1 MAASVIR
8 TMMMR
13 RRIGEIL
20 GTDDDDDDTES
31 DESEDE
37 AGE

>member
-1 MAASVIR
+1 
-8 TMMMR
+8 MR

-20 GTDDDDDDTES
+20 GTIDDDDDTES